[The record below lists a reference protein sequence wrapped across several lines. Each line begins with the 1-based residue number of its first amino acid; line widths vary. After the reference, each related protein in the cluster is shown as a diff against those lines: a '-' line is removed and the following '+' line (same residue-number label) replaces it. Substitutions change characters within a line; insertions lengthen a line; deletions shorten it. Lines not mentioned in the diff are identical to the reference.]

1 MYRSCLRIKIF
12 IAMKPEKKYPAE
24 VYLNGKWLK
33 SNEAFISVFDRSFMF
48 GDGIYEV
55 TPFYKGKAF
64 KLKEHLKRLQYSL
77 DEVQIAF
84 DAFKLEKLMWEAIN
98 RADLTE
104 ADAAIYIQ
112 VSRGTA
118 PRSHFVPE
126 KIETTILLYAFPV
139 SLEGFENKTWEVMA
153 SEDKRWHRCDIK
165 STALLANV
173 MANEEA
179 ISAGFDENLLVRK
192 GYFTEGSHSSLFFV
206 KYGVL
211 HTHPE
216 GPEILS
222 GVTRA
227 EVFKICSDLNIK
239 VIEKAVHIDELVEVE
254 EVFVTGTT
262 TQIIP
267 ISSIIHKDKK
277 VYTAHKDSITK
288 KLQQAFIARTRS

>member
-1 MYRSCLRIKIF
+1 
-12 IAMKPEKKYPAE
+12 MKPEKKYPAE

-33 SNEAFISVFDRSFMF
+33 PDEAFISVFDRAFMF

-55 TPFYKGKAF
+55 TLFYKGKGF
-64 KLKEHLKRLQYSL
+64 RLKEHLKRLQYSL
-77 DEVQIAF
+77 DQIQIAF
-84 DAFKLEKLMWEAIN
+84 DAFSLENLMLEAID
-98 RADLTE
+98 RADLNN
-104 ADAAIYIQ
+104 ADAAVYIQ
-112 VSRGTA
+112 VSRGA
-118 PRSHFVPE
+118 GPRSHFIPE
-126 KIETTILLYAFPV
+126 KIKTTILLYAFPV
-139 SLEGFENKTWEVMA
+139 ALEGFENKTWEVMA
-153 SEDKRWHRCDIK
+153 TEDKRWHRCDIK

-179 ISAGFDENLLVRK
+179 IAAGFHENLLVRK

-206 KYGVL
+206 KYGVV

-222 GVTRA
+222 GITRA
-227 EVFKICSDLNIK
+227 EVIKICTDLNIK

-267 ISSIIHKDKK
+267 ISSITHKDKT
-277 VYTAHKDSITK
+277 VYTTRKDSLTK
-288 KLQQAFIARTRS
+288 KLQQVFIKRTRA